1 MNVNQQKNL
10 QKIMLAFDK
19 DYRLSEQLYDRQV
32 ELIESIR
39 LHQLSSTFDVVTGKG
54 VRQEVLEAAKD
65 SPEFEELMDAYR
77 REAMAIIARWD
88 LADELER
95 RKWVE
100 VTRSA
105 IYFHDGT
112 RSNKQ
117 NEYKVKL

>member
-32 ELIESIR
+32 ELIETIR
-39 LHQLSSTFDVVTGKG
+39 LHQLASTFDVVTGKG

-77 REAMAIIARWD
+77 REAMAIIARLD
-88 LADELER
+88 LADQ
-95 RKWVE
+95 
-100 VTRSA
+100 
-105 IYFHDGT
+105 IDGQ
-112 RSNKQ
+112 RD
-117 NEYKVKL
+117 EA